1 MSFEPLKTLFCTL
14 RFRLMLW
21 NAGAVL
27 LTALLTLGGVREGVR
42 YALTHEMDQVLLEDI
57 REVELTL
64 DNLGLRHP
72 AELHEEL
79 NRKARGHSH
88 HEWFIR
94 IYDRRG
100 EPLWA
105 SYSAPP
111 RLALPSIGEFS
122 ARDSD
127 GYRVVQEI
135 YRRAGQ
141 PPVVLRVGI
150 SLDYLN
156 RELERIDDLALVATL
171 IAILVAPLG
180 GYWLAGRTTRILGRI
195 IHTTARLRPRKLEE
209 RLTVRGT
216 GDELDQLARTINGFL
231 DRIAAYLVQKQ
242 DFLANAAHELRS
254 PLAAIRGSIEVALAG
269 NRTSEEYAET
279 LHDLIDQ
286 CAALEVLVNQLLM
299 LAETETEQIKIQGEV
314 AVLDDI
320 VARSV
325 EMFRGVAEFHE
336 IELQT
341 SEFPRV
347 VIEGNSSHLR
357 QVLNNLLDNALKFT
371 GPGGTVRVDLEK
383 NEARGEAILRVSDTG
398 AGIPPEDL
406 PIVFDR
412 FYLGDKA
419 RQRIGKARGTGLGLS
434 ICEAVVQGHGG
445 RIAVESELDR
455 GSTFTVTLPL
465 LQDVPAASLAQ
476 AAS

>member
-1 MSFEPLKTLFCTL
+1 
-14 RFRLMLW
+14 
-21 NAGAVL
+21 
-27 LTALLTLGGVREGVR
+27 
-42 YALTHEMDQVLLEDI
+42 
-57 REVELTL
+57 
-64 DNLGLRHP
+64 
-72 AELHEEL
+72 
-79 NRKARGHSH
+79 
-88 HEWFIR
+88 
-94 IYDRRG
+94 
-100 EPLWA
+100 
-105 SYSAPP
+105 
-111 RLALPSIGEFS
+111 
-122 ARDSD
+122 
-127 GYRVVQEI
+127 VVQEI
-135 YRRAGQ
+135 YRRADQ

-156 RELERIDDLALVATL
+156 RELERIDDLTLIATL

-286 CAALEVLVNQLLM
+286 CASLEVLINQLLL
-299 LAETETEQIKIQGEV
+299 LAETEAEQIKIQGEV

-325 EMFRGVAEFHE
+325 DMFRGVAEFHE
-336 IELQT
+336 IELET

-371 GPGGTVRVDLEK
+371 GPGGVVRVELEK
-383 NEARGEAILRVSDTG
+383 DDARGEAILRVSDTG

-434 ICEAVVQGHGG
+434 ICEAIVQGHGG
-445 RIAVESELDR
+445 RIAVESELDH

-465 LQDVPAASLAQ
+465 LQDAPAEPLSE
-476 AAS
+476 AAT